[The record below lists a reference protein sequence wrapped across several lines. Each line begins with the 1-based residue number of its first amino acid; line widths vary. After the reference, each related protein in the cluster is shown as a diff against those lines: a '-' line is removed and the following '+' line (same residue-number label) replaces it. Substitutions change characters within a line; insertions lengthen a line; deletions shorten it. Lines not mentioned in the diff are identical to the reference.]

1 MLMPVKPNSIEDSP
15 MKNLSNTFTVA
26 TVLGSLAFFASTHA
40 VAEYRVS
47 AFSATKGFSALI
59 NDNLASAEQVFA
71 NRDIATLDYSAA
83 NNLCVTQI
91 LGGEY
96 DAAIASCSYAIPK
109 VRSAFKHGSLS
120 RRNEVKA
127 AIYSNLAVAKA
138 MNGDLTG
145 AQTDLG
151 KALALNARDK
161 NAVQNKGYIT
171 NEKLVSS

>member
-1 MLMPVKPNSIEDSP
+1 
-15 MKNLSNTFTVA
+15 
-26 TVLGSLAFFASTHA
+26 
-40 VAEYRVS
+40 
-47 AFSATKGFSALI
+47 
-59 NDNLASAEQVFA
+59 
-71 NRDIATLDYSAA
+71 
-83 NNLCVTQI
+83 
-91 LGGEY
+91 
-96 DAAIASCSYAIPK
+96 